1 MGNKAIRAVREC
13 GIAELRRLLDEVL
26 LFFYLIFS
34 LVNLEP
40 KKLCFEF
47 TWGLFTHTSCQVHDV
62 QNVIYMYMYV
72 HVCVHTY
79 IHVVPTYR

>member
-40 KKLCFEF
+40 KILCF
-47 TWGLFTHTSCQVHDV
+47 TWGLFMMIKPGTSAVKVTVDGSGS
-62 QNVIYMYMYV
+62 
-72 HVCVHTY
+72 
-79 IHVVPTYR
+79 R

>member
-34 LVNLEP
+34 LVIWNQKNFVSLGGS
-40 KKLCFEF
+40 L
-47 TWGLFTHTSCQVHDV
+47 
-62 QNVIYMYMYV
+62 
-72 HVCVHTY
+72 HVCIAKVYTCSLY
-79 IHVVPTYR
+79 ILHDM

>member
-40 KKLCFEF
+40 KKLCF
-47 TWGLFTHTSCQVHDV
+47 TWGLFSSTNERGIQVQTDSHP
-62 QNVIYMYMYV
+62 VIHYLS
-72 HVCVHTY
+72 
-79 IHVVPTYR
+79 IQLQ